1 MAAAVSDSDGTQQ
14 MFHRGMERDVG
25 FSSSKA
31 HAAAPMGRRHA
42 VQDSSAPA
50 VEAAAARAAVSVR
63 TVDLAGWVRREVAS
77 RRVPPTWRPRARPPT
92 VVMKLD
98 VEGQEY
104 AVLAR
109 LFETRAICS
118 IDLITYEGM
127 HGQEAKAVRARA
139 AAAAAAGRRDARH
152 ELRLYNELAAWLFAR
167 TAAQEDK
174 ASRSF
179 PRRLVEPRHLGGK
192 VVTNLTAALLR
203 RWAEGSDPACHTAIL
218 HGDDEQVFPGQ

>member
-1 MAAAVSDSDGTQQ
+1 
-14 MFHRGMERDVG
+14 MFHSGMERDVG

-127 HGQEAKAVRARA
+127 EAKAVRARA

-167 TAAQEDK
+167 TAA
-174 ASRSF
+174 
-179 PRRLVEPRHLGGK
+179 
-192 VVTNLTAALLR
+192 LLR
-203 RWAEGSDPACHTAIL
+203 RWAEGSDPSCHTAIL
-218 HGDDEQVFPGQ
+218 HGDDEQVFPGR